1 MKLVKAGVMNED
13 FLTLYRSNCRTPEV
27 NLGDIQAMLAALQVG
42 EKRVLE
48 LVAAHG
54 VDTVMQAQRDL
65 VAYAGAKARQV
76 QRLILT
82 ATTCSGTTSTT
93 TIIPASR
100 SA

>member
-1 MKLVKAGVMNED
+1 MNED

-54 VDTVMQAQRDL
+54 VETVH
-65 VAYAGAKARQV
+65 AGAARPR
-76 QRLILT
+76 RLCRRQG
-82 ATTCSGTTSTT
+82 AAGAAAD
-93 TIIPASR
+93 P
-100 SA
+100 